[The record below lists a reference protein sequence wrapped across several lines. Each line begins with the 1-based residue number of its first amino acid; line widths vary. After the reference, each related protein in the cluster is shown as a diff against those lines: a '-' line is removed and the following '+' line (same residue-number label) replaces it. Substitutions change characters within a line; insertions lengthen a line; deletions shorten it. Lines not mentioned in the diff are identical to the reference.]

1 MPRGLQNRQSGMVE
15 RQREDMPCPDDAIL
29 QVGVTM
35 AGKIVTFR
43 DHFRSGADTEETYP
57 NSFEHFR
64 TNPDN
69 FEQVIHRPA
78 RRADQPPAVKAIEIG
93 LAS

>member
-1 MPRGLQNRQSGMVE
+1 MPY
-15 RQREDMPCPDDAIL
+15 PDQAIL
-29 QVGVTM
+29 QPGVTK
-35 AGKIVTFR
+35 AGKTVTFR
-43 DHFRSGADTEETYP
+43 GNFRSGVDTEETYP

-69 FEQVIHRPA
+69 FEQVIHRLA
-78 RRADQPPAVKAIEIG
+78 RRVDQPPPVKAIEIG